1 MPYSAHSELQIM
13 RPFLLRTFGQV
24 LFVHALLFAGHAVAA
39 PVRLE
44 ETMQPEPAESPV
56 SPAPVPAKPAT
67 TRPIPVVAT
76 GPAANPHAFDPASE
90 LRAKPPRAP
99 ESRSLSQGPEPA
111 NDGDGLNPELKRA
124 AKAARQWVDD
134 AIPWAQSST
143 PADATAKSSAGE
155 GADADSASFEDRA
168 SRYPGPAGDR
178 PAARAGARA
187 DDFRIASEVSKFAAE
202 VLRHPLTWLVIAVMA
217 LGRGLVSLSH
227 RRTHTRAAKAI
238 RKKSRKAVRG
248 VSRTLDSR
256 PSSRAPHSDA
266 VRKGTSPA

>member
-90 LRAKPPRAP
+90 LRATPPRTP
-99 ESRSLSQGPEPA
+99 ESRSLSQAPEPA
-111 NDGDGLNPELKRA
+111 NDSGLSPELRRA

-134 AIPWAQSST
+134 AVPWAQSST
-143 PADATAKSSAGE
+143 PADA
-155 GADADSASFEDRA
+155 
-168 SRYPGPAGDR
+168 
-178 PAARAGARA
+178 
-187 DDFRIASEVSKFAAE
+187 
-202 VLRHPLTWLVIAVMA
+202 
-217 LGRGLVSLSH
+217 
-227 RRTHTRAAKAI
+227 
-238 RKKSRKAVRG
+238 
-248 VSRTLDSR
+248 
-256 PSSRAPHSDA
+256 
-266 VRKGTSPA
+266 